1 MHCIAGDADSIPRLG
16 KSPRGGRGNP
26 LQYSCLENPMDRGA
40 WRAAESRTRA
50 KRMSTSTDTWANTSR
65 ILFSF
70 PSLPDRRG
78 KLKHRENLPQSW
90 TRCKDP
96 LALSKAERPTRAGGD
111 SEQLTSDWHAGD
123 SPSALTWPQILP
135 SVRFKYRVSVST
147 AKEDPYA
154 KTSLSC

>member
-1 MHCIAGDADSIPRLG
+1 MRCIAGDTDSIPGLG

-40 WRAAESRTRA
+40 WRAAKSRTRA
-50 KRMSTSTDTWANTSR
+50 KRLSTSTDTWTNTSG
-65 ILFSF
+65 ILFCF

-78 KLKHRENLPQSW
+78 KLKRRENLPQSW

-96 LALSKAERPTRAGGD
+96 LALSKAERPPGAGGD
-111 SEQLTSDWHAGD
+111 SEQLTSDRHAGD

-135 SVRFKYRVSVST
+135 SVRFKCRVSVST